1 MSQTPHQL
9 QSHLR
14 SLFGED
20 LSADPDEWIALL
32 ETRAKAQPASRSIM
46 QALLQLDQRFRAERN
61 LPPTVGDVR
70 REKLVRWDHWT
81 STWLG
86 VHLPTGKQAQVRT
99 LHPGLLSQPLLQRTL
114 LREGRVLQEVL
125 KFYQKLFYF
134 LIVVPK

>member
-114 LREGRVLQEVL
+114 LREGMRRLL
-125 KFYQKLFYF
+125 
-134 LIVVPK
+134 